1 MSLIAQGPQGK
12 LYAFS
17 FQAGAYQQVIGRI
30 RKSGASIKTIQ
41 LVIGKPGYYAVLYV
55 RSTHGVALAPDVSRR
70 EALGPL
76 DSREDPLSTL

>member
-1 MSLIAQGPQGK
+1 MSLIAQGPQAK

-41 LVIGKPGYYAVLYV
+41 QAIGKPGYYAVLYV
-55 RSTHGVALAPDVSRR
+55 RSTQVAALAPDVSRR
-70 EALGPL
+70 QG
-76 DSREDPLSTL
+76 